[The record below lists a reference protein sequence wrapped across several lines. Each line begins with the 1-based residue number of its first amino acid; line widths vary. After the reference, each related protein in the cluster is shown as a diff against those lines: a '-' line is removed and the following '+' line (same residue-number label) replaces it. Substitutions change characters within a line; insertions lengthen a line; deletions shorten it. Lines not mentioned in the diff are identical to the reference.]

1 MQTGEAVS
9 RTAAAVLGGY
19 ALAYAF
25 CAGLAGT
32 LAAIG
37 LSKAD
42 AVVTATM
49 LSFPLYVA
57 AICYAYGARNARR
70 AWLWIACGIAI
81 CGLAVALSRLAL

>member
-1 MQTGEAVS
+1 
-9 RTAAAVLGGY
+9 
-19 ALAYAF
+19 
-25 CAGLAGT
+25 
-32 LAAIG
+32 
-37 LSKAD
+37 
-42 AVVTATM
+42 M